1 MATLL
6 ITVVKVLLNLT
17 QITTCGLPQI
27 KKHVLVETSNPCC
40 YSKHSSI
47 FYRFTAH
54 FKGQHSPMFNALVM
68 KQVAK
73 NFYLFVRYSIFHR

>member
-6 ITVVKVLLNLT
+6 ITVVKVLLNLI

-27 KKHVLVETSNPCC
+27 KKHFLVQTSNSCC
-40 YSKHSSI
+40 YSKTSSI

-54 FKGQHSPMFNALVM
+54 FKGQHSPMFNALAM

-73 NFYLFVRYSIFHR
+73 NFYLFVHYSTFHR